1 MKVLGMPRWFKYQ
14 NWYTQPKDEDTLFYE
29 ALTPYLR
36 WAIFAALLFLIATLF
51 QCHATEE
58 KFKPALTQHDTM
70 QVFFKV
76 HGSPVPAV
84 MANAVMQTK
93 RPALM
98 AAIAVKESNGKPWAV
113 GDGGR
118 SKGAFQV
125 QEQHWGDVP
134 FDPVGQALQ
143 AERILED
150 IMRDDRKGKLRQVLA
165 RYNGGGKPPKV
176 SYRYADAVILQRGIL
191 Q

>member
-1 MKVLGMPRWFKYQ
+1 MKKKYI
-14 NWYTQPKDEDTLFYE
+14 YDEDLYPRRYNHIFIVALSGLLLTGLLLKTCLPEQTVE
-29 ALTPYLR
+29 ASPTFTEYDR
-36 WAIFAALLFLIATLF
+36 FAIYFKAWNSPAPEAMA
-51 QCHATEE
+51 HAV
-58 KFKPALTQHDTM
+58 L
-70 QVFFKV
+70 
-76 HGSPVPAV
+76 
-84 MANAVMQTK
+84 QTK

-98 AAIAVKESNGKPWAV
+98 AAIAVKESNATPWAV
-113 GDGGR
+113 GDSGR